1 MPGLDGMQVLKEI
14 REKHPECAVVMISAN
29 TTLDV
34 AVEAM
39 RLGAVDYIRKPFQAE
54 DVKILVTRLTEKIRL
69 EREVNLYRD
78 REQSQYRL
86 DSLVGVSPQV
96 REIRELIGKI
106 AGSDASNILVE
117 GESGTGKGLVA
128 KIIHYSSRQQRKP
141 FMEVSCTA
149 LTESLVESE
158 LFGHEKGA
166 FTDAKATKKGMF
178 EQSNGGTIFLDE
190 IGDMPLAS
198 QAKLLRA
205 LEDRLFK
212 RVGGVRDIRV
222 DVRVVA
228 ATNRNLEQEVAAER
242 FRKDLFYR
250 LAVLRVHIAP
260 LRSRPEDVPHL
271 CAHFIHHFNREF
283 RRSYQRVSP
292 DALKFL
298 SQYRWPGNVRELRNV
313 IERAMILEDK
323 TEILPKDLPPD
334 LRSGGLPDH
343 PAVPISLPNEGV
355 SMEEVERSLI
365 IKALEASHGN
375 QSRAAKFL
383 KMSRDTLRYRMKK
396 FGIGRTQ
403 VDAESNA

>member
-1 MPGLDGMQVLKEI
+1 MVDKARVLVVDDEKLIRWSLREALADMDHEVFEAADGRRALEIVAAESPDVVLLDIRMPGLDGMQVLKEI
-14 REKHPECAVVMISAN
+14 REKNAECAVVMISAN

-69 EREVNLYRD
+69 EREINLYRD

-106 AGSDASNILVE
+106 AGSDATNILVE

-141 FMEVSCTA
+141 FMDVSCTA

-178 EQSNGGTIFLDE
+178 EQANGGTIFLDE

-298 SQYRWPGNVRELRNV
+298 TQYRWSFSRSIDG
-313 IERAMILEDK
+313 RA
-323 TEILPKDLPPD
+323 T
-334 LRSGGLPDH
+334 
-343 PAVPISLPNEGV
+343 PASC
-355 SMEEVERSLI
+355 
-365 IKALEASHGN
+365 A
-375 QSRAAKFL
+375 
-383 KMSRDTLRYRMKK
+383 TL
-396 FGIGRTQ
+396 
-403 VDAESNA
+403 